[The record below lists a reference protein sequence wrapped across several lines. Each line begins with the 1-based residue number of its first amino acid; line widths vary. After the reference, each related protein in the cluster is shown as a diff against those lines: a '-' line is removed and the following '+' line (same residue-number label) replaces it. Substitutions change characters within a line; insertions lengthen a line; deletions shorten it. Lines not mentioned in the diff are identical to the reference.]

1 MVGLS
6 GLDSNKYA
14 KLIGLKRKTPVSPE
28 LCPKDTLS
36 KTENPVKRTNE
47 YGEPEVLRISRQQ
60 KQLSDAEKLEAIK
73 EYLSGKTVLEL
84 AKNFGCHKVTIS
96 RALKAAGIRPDN
108 RTAQKKLD
116 VNAVIS
122 MYKDFHTTAEI
133 AERFG
138 VNPNA
143 IIKCLRDNDVPI
155 RNRWDYPR
163 K

>member
-14 KLIGLKRKTPVSPE
+14 KLVGLKRKTLVSPE
-28 LCPKDTLS
+28 FPLNDMLS
-36 KTENPVKRTNE
+36 TVENPLKRTNE
-47 YGEPEVLRISRQQ
+47 YGESEVLQVSRQQ
-60 KQLSDAEKLEAIK
+60 KQLSDAERLEIIK

-84 AKNFGCHKVTIS
+84 AKKLGCHKVTIS
-96 RALKAAGIRPDN
+96 RALKAAGIQPDK
-108 RTAQKKLD
+108 RIAQKKLNVD
-116 VNAVIS
+116 TVIS
-122 MYKDFHTTAEI
+122 MYKGFHTTAEI
-133 AERFG
+133 AEFFG

-155 RNRWDYPR
+155 RSRWDYPR